1 MLGRGKRILLKKKPK
16 ISQTDK
22 SQQRQQQLSSSLI
35 NFIVSFSLLS
45 FYIISHPKKL
55 WLSRQMQIQLRF
67 FSFFILL
74 FSLQLILA
82 NHHHLILLLIS
93 LQSQHWRRAKK
104 VICLNMRY
112 KWEKEKDRECARQIV
127 SEWRGRGRRVEVK
140 LKWHFPSLFLFLFLA
155 CTGTSL
161 SNSLILNIFSAGNE
175 IWQIV
180 KFRALCSPTLN
191 ELLQKR
197 KKKLIGL

>member
-1 MLGRGKRILLKKKPK
+1 MLGKESYSKRGLKSVKQTKVSNGSSSSAVWLISLYPFLSSLFILFRIL
-16 ISQTDK
+16 K
-22 SQQRQQQLSSSLI
+22 SSDSLCKCKY
-35 NFIVSFSLLS
+35 NYGSFPFL
-45 FYIISHPKKL
+45 
-55 WLSRQMQIQLRF
+55 F
-67 FSFFILL
+67 FF
-74 FSLQLILA
+74 LQLILA

-127 SEWRGRGRRVEVK
+127 SEWRRRRGRRVEVK
-140 LKWHFPSLFLFLFLA
+140 LKWHFPSLLFFLFLPA
-155 CTGTSL
+155 RVPL
-161 SNSLILNIFSAGNE
+161 SNSLILNIFSVGNE

-180 KFRALCSPTLN
+180 KFRAPCSPTLN
-191 ELLQKR
+191 ELLPRQ